1 MSDRTHRLARLAAD
15 LAPAM
20 IELRRDLHRNPE
32 VGWTEYGTTRRV
44 AEVLTERG
52 LTPQVRE
59 EGTGLIVEIGSGG
72 PIVGFRAD
80 MDALPI
86 QEEATPEYRSERDGV
101 MHACGHDV
109 HTAIGVGVASALA
122 ELGDVPGTVRVI
134 FQPAE
139 EQIPGGAVTLCAEG
153 VHDGLSALIAFH
165 VDPSL
170 EPGNIGLRRGGITGA
185 SDRVVIR
192 LHGPGGHTSRP
203 HQTVDLIYVAG
214 RVIANL
220 PLLIRHGIDPRET
233 VLVVFGR
240 IEGGSAENVIPT
252 TVELGGTIRLF
263 DLDLWRTMPKALET
277 VVTDLVRPL
286 GATAEI
292 EYHRGSPPVVNHD
305 VVTGVVSQAAAAA
318 LGGDGVKPT
327 HQSLGSEDFAWYLE
341 QVPGALLRLGSAL
354 PDRKV
359 DLHSATFDVDERA
372 IETGILVGA
381 EAMLQ
386 LLESAERG
394 E

>member
-1 MSDRTHRLARLAAD
+1 MSDRTSRLARLAAD

-20 IELRRDLHRNPE
+20 IDLRRDLHRNPE
-32 VGWTEYGTTRRV
+32 VGWTEYRTTRRV
-44 AEVLTERG
+44 AEVLAEQG
-52 LTPQVRE
+52 LSPQVRPD
-59 EGTGLIVEIGSGG
+59 GTGLTVEIGSGE

-86 QEEATPEYRSERDGV
+86 QEEASPEYRSERDGV

-109 HTAIGVGVASALA
+109 HTAVGVGVASALA
-122 ELGDVPGTVRVI
+122 GLGDIPGTVRVL

-139 EQIPGGAVTLCAEG
+139 EQIPGGAVTLCEEG
-153 VHDGLSALIAFH
+153 VHEGLAALIAFH

-170 EPGNIGLRRGGITGA
+170 EPGKIGIRRGGITGA
-185 SDRVVIR
+185 SDRVIIR

-263 DLDLWRTMPKALET
+263 DLDLWRTMPKLLEG
-277 VVTDLVRPL
+277 VVTDLIRPL

-292 EYHRGSPPVVNHD
+292 DYHRGSPPVVNHD
-305 VVTGVVSQAAAAA
+305 VVTGVVSQAAVAA
-318 LGGDGVKPT
+318 LGSDGVKPT

-341 QVPGALLRLGSAL
+341 QVPGALLRLGSGL

-386 LLESAERG
+386 LLERAR
-394 E
+394 

>member
-1 MSDRTHRLARLAAD
+1 MSDRTSRLARLAAD
-15 LAPAM
+15 LTPAM
-20 IELRRDLHRNPE
+20 IDLRRDLHRNPE
-32 VGWTEYGTTRRV
+32 VAWTEYRTTRRV
-44 AEVLTERG
+44 AEVLAAQG
-52 LTPQVRE
+52 LSPQVRPD
-59 EGTGLIVEIGSGG
+59 GTGLTVEIGSGE

-109 HTAIGVGVASALA
+109 HTAVGVGVASALA
-122 ELGDVPGTVRVI
+122 GLGDIPGTVRVI

-153 VHDGLSALIAFH
+153 VHEGLAALIAFH

-170 EPGNIGLRRGGITGA
+170 EAGHVGIRRGGITGA

-240 IEGGSAENVIPT
+240 VEGGSAENVIPT
-252 TVELGGTIRLF
+252 TVELGGTVRLF
-263 DLDLWRTMPKALET
+263 DLDLWRTMPEILEG
-277 VVTDLVRPL
+277 VVTDLIRPL
-286 GATAEI
+286 GATTEI
-292 EYHRGSPPVVNHD
+292 EYHRGSPPVVNND
-305 VVTGVVSQAAAAA
+305 VVTGIVSRAATAA
-318 LGGDGVKPT
+318 LGDDGVKPT

-381 EAMLQ
+381 ESMLQ
-386 LLESAERG
+386 LLEHAR
-394 E
+394 

>member
-1 MSDRTHRLARLAAD
+1 MSDRTSRLARLAAE
-15 LAPAM
+15 LSPAM
-20 IELRRDLHRNPE
+20 VELRRDLHRNPE
-32 VGWTEYGTTRRV
+32 VGWTEYRTTRRV
-44 AEVLTERG
+44 AEVLAERG
-52 LTPQVRE
+52 LSPRVRPD
-59 EGTGLIVEIGSGG
+59 GTGLTVEVGSGG

-80 MDALPI
+80 MDTLPI
-86 QEEATPEYRSERDGV
+86 QEEGRPDYRSERDGV

-109 HTAIGVGVASALA
+109 HTAVGVGVASALA
-122 ELGDVPGTVRVI
+122 ELDEVPGTVRII

-139 EQIPGGAVTLCAEG
+139 EQIPGGAMTLCEEG
-153 VHDGLSALIAFH
+153 VHEGLAALIAFH

-170 EPGNIGLRRGGITGA
+170 EAGKIGIRRGGITGA

-214 RVIANL
+214 RVISNL

-240 IEGGSAENVIPT
+240 VDGGSAENVIPT

-263 DLDLWRTMPKALET
+263 DLDLWRTMPKLLEG
-277 VVTDLVRPL
+277 VVTDLIRPL
-286 GATAEI
+286 GATSEI
-292 EYHRGSPPVVNHD
+292 DYHRGSPPVVNHD
-305 VVTGVVSQAAAAA
+305 VVTGVVAQAAVAA
-318 LGGDGVKPT
+318 LGDDGVKPT

-341 QVPGALLRLGSAL
+341 QVPGALLRLGSSL

-386 LLESAERG
+386 LLERAR
-394 E
+394 